1 MPSGTTPTE
10 PPTPMGVGLAVAAGV
25 LVLDQATKWWIVE
38 VVMVPPREIPVLPVF
53 NLVLGWNRGISFGL
67 FNWDSDLGA
76 WLFTGLALA
85 IVCVLVAWMR
95 RAEGRWMA
103 ATLGLIVGGA
113 LGNVIDRLR
122 YGAVA
127 DFLDFHLA
135 GYHWPAFNV
144 ADAGIAVG
152 AAVLILESLF
162 AGPKRH
168 NKGGGE
174 KTGKRS

>member
-10 PPTPMGVGLAVAAGV
+10 PPAPMGVGLAVAAGV

-85 IVCVLVAWMR
+85 IVCALVAWMR
-95 RAEGRWMA
+95 RAEGRWTA

-113 LGNVIDRLR
+113 LGNVVDRLR

-144 ADAGIAVG
+144 ADAGITVG

-168 NKGGGE
+168 NKGGRE